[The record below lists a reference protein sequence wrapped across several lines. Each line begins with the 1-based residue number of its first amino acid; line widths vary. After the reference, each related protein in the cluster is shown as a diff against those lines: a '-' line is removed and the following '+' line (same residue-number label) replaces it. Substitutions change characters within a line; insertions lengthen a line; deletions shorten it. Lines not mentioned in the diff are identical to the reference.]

1 MTEELRD
8 LRDPVLWRLQQ
19 AFWREEPTTDLAAVV
34 RRSRTA
40 RALTE
45 ADLAAAR
52 RREPAAVARVYS
64 IYAPELFR
72 MFEEAVGD
80 RRQAEDLTGTAFVS
94 AIEALPRFRGPVEAL
109 GGWLFQVARHDL
121 LDFRRRQARAR
132 TRSPEEPKG
141 PGAPERAL
149 AELFAGLTAASGL
162 AGRSA
167 LNRLSPR
174 EREVLRLVAE
184 GRTNREIGGELLISV
199 HTVGVYLEN
208 ILEKLQMQF
217 KLEAVTFALDHGW
230 LDDAGEE
237 PVDRWAERLED
248 TQVLAALRELQP
260 DQRDVLLLRMLGGL
274 TAPEVADVLGRTT
287 GAVKALQHRGL
298 ANLSRVLGL
307 RKPPGSGD
315 RPISRAEDPKT
326 AGRG

>member
-19 AFWREEPTTDLAAVV
+19 AFWREEPATDLAAVV
-34 RRSRTA
+34 RRSRIA
-40 RALTE
+40 QALTE

-64 IYAPELFR
+64 TYAPELLR

-80 RRQAEDLTGTAFVS
+80 RRQAEDLAGTAFVS

-121 LDFRRRQARAR
+121 LDFRRRQARSR
-132 TRSPEEPKG
+132 TGSPEEPKG
-141 PGAPERAL
+141 PWAPERVL
-149 AELFAGLTAASGL
+149 AELFAGLTARSGL

-184 GRTNREIGGELLISV
+184 GRSSREIASELFISP
-199 HTVGVYLEN
+199 HTVRIYLEN
-208 ILEKLQMQF
+208 ILVKLQMHSR
-217 KLEAVTFALDHGW
+217 LEAVTFALDHGW
-230 LDDAGEE
+230 LDDAGGK
-237 PVDRWAERLED
+237 PVDRWVERLED
-248 TQVLAALRELQP
+248 TQVIAALQELQP

-274 TAPEVADVLGRTT
+274 TAPEVADVLGKTT
-287 GAVKALQHRGL
+287 GAVKALQRGGL
-298 ANLSRVLGL
+298 ANLSQVLGL
-307 RKPPGSGD
+307 RKPPGSSQP
-315 RPISRAEDPKT
+315 PISRAEDPKT